1 MAFWGGGSQSVF
13 SNYESKADVI
23 FAILIGTLPLCVIA
37 FFVGYILIKGKNK

>member
-1 MAFWGGGSQSVF
+1 MAFWGGSQSVF